1 MKMWR
6 RLLAAVLGLSTF
18 QLALV
23 WAPAASAQAASRV
36 PSLERAAA
44 DTGELDA
51 APWHRITT
59 PHFALFGDVPART
72 LRGLAVDLEALE
84 SLLGALNPDQSV
96 LSPRAQ
102 VIVFASDAT
111 FARYAPLTAGERPA
125 PVSGFFLSH
134 PHGDFVVVSA
144 AAEREVRRVLYH
156 EVLHRFVRHHL
167 PEAPLWLNEGLAEF
181 YSTLEVQRGE
191 AWVGRQV
198 VDHVVRLQRGPRR
211 PLADLLA
218 VTTDAHAQDDT
229 VQESAF
235 YAESW
240 ALVHYLLVA
249 EDGGRAAIA
258 RYAGRLRDGED
269 AVAAFTAEF
278 GDLASLDRR
287 IDQELRRAPREPLR
301 VEVREPTP
309 YADLQAPSVAPADL
323 HYRLGW
329 LLSHHS
335 PARVATARERF
346 DSALE
351 LDAEH
356 AGATMGMG
364 WLEELAGDHDA
375 ARQLYA
381 RASELDRR
389 DPLPR
394 FLEGQTLLRLSG
406 DLRDSPRRAKQAQAM
421 LAAARESYRASLVL
435 EPELAEAWAG
445 LGAAWV
451 ADSAPEPEGLDALDQ
466 AYRRL
471 PTRTD
476 VLFNLTLLEAR
487 LGSPERAA
495 ALFAR
500 LERSADP
507 DQVQTAREALL
518 RVDLMRAERLLREGK
533 TAVAVEIMS
542 RVLRETG
549 DRDLA
554 AALASRLD
562 QLTARAGG

>member
-1 MKMWR
+1 MPR
-6 RLLAAVLGLSTF
+6 RLPAAALTLPLAWAA
-18 QLALV
+18 LAPTPPAGAQDSGR
-23 WAPAASAQAASRV
+23 APALDVAPADNGEV
-36 PSLERAAA
+36 NAAA
-44 DTGELDA
+44 
-51 APWHRITT
+51 WHRVTT
-59 PHFALFGDVPART
+59 PHYLLFGDVPART
-72 LRGLAVDLEALE
+72 LRGLAIDLEALE

-102 VIVFASDAT
+102 VIVFAHDAT

-144 AAEREVRRVLYH
+144 AAEPDVRRVLYH

-181 YSTLEVQRGE
+181 YSTLEVEHGA

-218 VTTDAHAQDDT
+218 MASDAHAEDDT

-249 EDGGRAAIA
+249 EDGGRAAVA
-258 RYAGRLRDGED
+258 RYAGRLRAGDD
-269 AVAAFTAEF
+269 AVAAFIDEF

-301 VEVREPTP
+301 ASVREPAQ
-309 YADLQAPSVAPADL
+309 YADLQAPSVVPANL

-329 LLSHHS
+329 LLAHHR
-335 PARVATARERF
+335 PARAATGRERF
-346 DSALE
+346 ESALALE
-351 LDAEH
+351 PEH
-356 AGATMGMG
+356 AGATMGLG
-364 WLEELAGDHDA
+364 WLEEIAGDHDA

-381 RASELDRR
+381 RAGELDRR
-389 DPLPR
+389 DPLPP
-394 FLEGQTLLRLSG
+394 FLEAQSLLRLAG
-406 DLRDSPRRAKQAQAM
+406 ELRDSPRRSQEAQAT
-421 LAAARESYRASLVL
+421 LEAARDRFRASLAL

-451 ADSAPEPEGLDALDQ
+451 ADPAPAPEGLAALDQ

-476 VLFNLTLLEAR
+476 VLYNLTLLEAR
-487 LGSPERAA
+487 LGSPARAA

-507 DQVQTAREALL
+507 DQVQSAREALL

-533 TAVAVEIMS
+533 TAAAVEIMS

-549 DRDLA
+549 DGELA

-562 QLTARAGG
+562 QLQPARAGG

>member
-1 MKMWR
+1 MSR
-6 RLLAAVLGLSTF
+6 RFAAVLTLFAVS
-18 QLALV
+18 LALV
-23 WAPAASAQAASRV
+23 S
-36 PSLERAAA
+36 AAA
-44 DTGELDA
+44 ARAQTAGRRPSFEVADAGELDA
-51 APWHRITT
+51 APWHRVTT

-84 SLLGALNPDQSV
+84 VLLGALNPDQSV

-102 VIVFASDAT
+102 VIVFASDQT
-111 FARYAPLTAGERPA
+111 FARYAPLTAGQRPA

-144 AAEREVRRVLYH
+144 AAEPEVRRVLYH

-181 YSTLEVQRGE
+181 YSTLEVENGE
-191 AWVGRQV
+191 AWIGRQV

-218 VTTDAHAQDDT
+218 IATDAHAEDDT

-249 EDGGRAAIA
+249 EDGGRAAVA

-269 AVAAFTAEF
+269 ANAAFTAEF

-287 IDQELRRAPREPLR
+287 IAQELRRAPREPLR
-301 VEVREPTP
+301 VDVREPTQ
-309 YADLQAPSVAPADL
+309 YADLQAPSIAPADL

-346 DSALE
+346 ESALAV
-351 LDAEH
+351 DSEH

-394 FLEGQTLLRLSG
+394 FLEAQSLLRQAG
-406 DLRDSPRRAKQAQAM
+406 DLRDSPGRKKQAQAM
-421 LAAARESYRASLVL
+421 LEAARERFRASLAL

-451 ADSAPEPEGLDALDQ
+451 ADPAPEPEGLDALNQ

-476 VLFNLTLLEAR
+476 VLYNLTLLEAR

-507 DQVQTAREALL
+507 DQVQSAREALL
-518 RVDLMRAERLLREGK
+518 RVDLLRAERLLREGK
-533 TAVAVEIMS
+533 TAAAIEIMS

-549 DRDLA
+549 DGDLA

-562 QLTARAGG
+562 QLQPARAGG